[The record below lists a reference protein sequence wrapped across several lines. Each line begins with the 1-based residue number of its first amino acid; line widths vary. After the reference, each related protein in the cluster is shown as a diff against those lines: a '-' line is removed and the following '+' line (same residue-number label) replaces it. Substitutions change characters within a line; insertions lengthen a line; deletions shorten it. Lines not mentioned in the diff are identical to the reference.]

1 MKKIFTLTMLALL
14 AVGGANAQGL
24 RKTWDFTK
32 GFSSKT
38 VNALKADQEEFG
50 GDKYWRNYESDATKA
65 DQQHFWNASK
75 DAKNSDG
82 YACTHN
88 GGVEKVI
95 EELDGLVLGMSNAK
109 KFVITYDGAQNA
121 NTYFEEGKT
130 PAVGEMIPHGKSYV
144 WLNGKNETISF
155 KAEVGQTIKIAVESH
170 AVSTAKIGEARGIS
184 LTASGGT
191 LTAKFEGSPVPTY
204 YTEYEWDLTGDP
216 GAVADLTIK
225 STNGCHIYYI
235 IVGEGDDPNANKT
248 KVSYL
253 TNGDATQETAYQK
266 LAANESLVV
275 TAMDAATVTADALK
289 ANTVTV
295 VSPALPA
302 NHAAVAILK
311 EAMPYTPILNL
322 NADLYAAWGYGEKST
337 IEDPGA
343 VVGLSN
349 HSLLENVD
357 LIDMDEETK
366 MIVLSTGGITAV
378 KLADYFKG
386 DDIVAYGEVDETQ
399 TAIHSHNT
407 FHNAYVYIPIESLDK
422 QPQLL
427 VNAVNLLKDSK
438 SEITQVSAP
447 KIKLEYKNLNTNI
460 TLSMAA
466 SNLPKPHIY
475 YTLDGTDPTTAS
487 TEYTDVINVT
497 SACTVKAVAIAEGY
511 TLSDVASATVEIF
524 TQPATPTIGK
534 NYEDGK
540 TTVTLTCATEGVDI
554 WYNYKESNDTTQS
567 MKYAEPFVITAPSTM
582 TVFSVA
588 GKQVFSEM
596 TTERVLVKN
605 AIVRQDV
612 VTHFDANATDW
623 QQGGSGGTV
632 YYFSWGRNAAS
643 IYDTTKDPIST
654 TTDPETGDETKVY
667 PERDD
672 EVYTPESE
680 TNLWKVMSKGQVMIW
695 QSLTVG
701 KDPGNDSGYNPESTG
716 DIISYANISSND
728 IQFGGKTSGEP
739 CTGAIQSL
747 GKFTGPFDI
756 VTYVGTAAGGD
767 NVGRMQLQ
775 VSADGSTWTNVGD
788 EMTTSKVKRLWK
800 GYVRGYE
807 GTDDVY
813 VRLIQAGGGA
823 SVQIYDIYVMNT
835 GENSLTLKAQY
846 DAEWE
851 ASGTGIQTI
860 SDQKV
865 KAATGIYNINGI
877 RQQSLRRGLNIV
889 VMSDGSVRKVMVK

>member
-1 MKKIFTLTMLALL
+1 MLMKKIFTLTMLALL
-14 AVGGANAQGL
+14 AVGSANAQGL

-50 GDKYWRNYESDATKA
+50 DNKYWRNWEKAATDA

-75 DAKNSDG
+75 EAKNSAG

-95 EELDGLVLGMSNAK
+95 EELDGLVLGMSDAK
-109 KFVITYDGAQNA
+109 KFVITYDGAQKA
-121 NTYFEEGKT
+121 NEHFEEGKT

-170 AVSTAKIGEARGIS
+170 AVSTTKIGEARGIS

-289 ANTVTV
+289 ANNVTV
-295 VSPALPA
+295 ISPSLPA
-302 NHAAVAILK
+302 DHAAVSVLK
-311 EAMPYTPILNL
+311 EAMPFTPILNL
-322 NADLYAAWGYGEKST
+322 NADLYAAWGYGEKATGEPFALIKNLKSEIFADFVKDEDY
-337 IEDPGA
+337 IETDGLNGMTFDAAQLTGVKPG
-343 VVGLSN
+343 
-349 HSLLENVD
+349 
-357 LIDMDEETK
+357 
-366 MIVLSTGGITAV
+366 
-378 KLADYFKG
+378 DYFKD
-386 DDIVAYGEVDETQ
+386 DDILSEDVSGSIVY
-399 TAIHSHNT
+399 IHTHNPY
-407 FHNAYVYIPIESLDK
+407 HNGYVYL
-422 QPQLL
+422 PQEATSSAKLL
-427 VNAVNLLKDSK
+427 ANAIDMLKSSK
-438 SEITQVSAP
+438 AEVTQVSAP

-460 TLSMAA
+460 VLSMAA
-466 SNLPKPHIY
+466 SNMPKPHIY

-487 TEYTDVINVT
+487 AEYTDVINVT

-524 TQPATPTIGK
+524 SQPATPTMSK
-534 NYEDGK
+534 NFEDGK
-540 TTVTLTCATEGVDI
+540 TTVTLACATEGVDI
-554 WYNYKESNDTTQS
+554 WYNYSATNDTTKS
-567 MKYAEPFVITAPSTM
+567 MKYAEPLVITAPVTL
-582 TVFSVA
+582 TAFAVVNR
-588 GKQVFSEM
+588 QVFSELA
-596 TTERVLVKN
+596 TERVLVKD
-605 AIVRQDV
+605 AVVRQDV
-612 VTHFDANATDW
+612 IGHFDANATDW
-623 QQGGSGGTV
+623 QSGSGSTI
-632 YYFSWGRNAAS
+632 YYFSWGKNAAS
-643 IYDTTKDPIST
+643 IYDTTKDPVSM
-654 TTDPETGDETKVY
+654 TTDPETGDEKNVY
-667 PERDD
+667 PEKDY
-672 EVYTPESE
+672 EVYVPESE
-680 TNLWKVMSKGQVMIW
+680 TNVWEVMSKGQVMIW
-695 QSLTVG
+695 QSLSVG
-701 KDPGNDSGYNPESTG
+701 KDAGNAEGYNPETSG
-716 DIISYANISSND
+716 DIIDYAPITNND

-747 GKFTGPFDI
+747 GKFQGPFNF
-756 VTYVGTAAGGD
+756 VTYVGTAAGGE

-775 VSADGSTWTNVGD
+775 VSADGSNWTNVGD
-788 EMTTSKVKRLWK
+788 EMVTSTVKRLWK
-800 GYVRGYE
+800 GYVRSYE
-807 GTDDVY
+807 VTDEVY
-813 VRLIQAGGGA
+813 VRLVQVGGGS
-823 SVQIYDIYVMNT
+823 SVQIYDIYVLNY
-835 GENSLTLKAQY
+835 GEKSAELKAQY
-846 DAEWE
+846 DEE
-851 ASGTGIQTI
+851 YTTGIETVV
-860 SDQKV
+860 DK
-865 KAATGIYNINGI
+865 KAKAAATGIYNINGI
-877 RQQSLRRGLNIV
+877 RQQTLRRGLNIV

>member
-14 AVGGANAQGL
+14 TVGSVNAQGL
-24 RKTWDFTK
+24 RKTWDFRN
-32 GFSSKT
+32 GFSTKT
-38 VNALKADQEEFG
+38 VNALKADQEEH
-50 GDKYWRNYESDATKA
+50 GDNKYWRNYESDATKS
-65 DQQHFWNASK
+65 DEQHFWCASK

-82 YACTHN
+82 YASTHN

-95 EELDGLVLGMSNAK
+95 EELDGLKLGFAAAK
-109 KFVITYDGAQNA
+109 KFVITYDGAQAA
-121 NTYFEEGKT
+121 NEFESEGG
-130 PAVGEMIPHGKSYV
+130 PALGEMIPHGKSYV

-155 KAEVGQTIKIAVESH
+155 QAEVGQTIKIAVESH
-170 AVSTAKIGEARGIS
+170 AVNKAKLGEARGIS
-184 LTASGGT
+184 LSATGGT
-191 LTAKFEGSPVPTY
+191 LTAKFEGNPVPTY

-253 TNGDATQETAYQK
+253 TAGDATQEDAYQK
-266 LAANESLVV
+266 LAASDKFVV
-275 TAMDAATVTADALK
+275 TAVDAATVTADALK

-302 NHAAVAILK
+302 DHAAVSVLK
-311 EAMPYTPILNL
+311 EAMTFTPILNL
-322 NADLYAAWGYGEKST
+322 NANLYAAWGYGEKATGEPFAVIKNLKSEMFADFVLEQDY
-337 IEDPGA
+337 IETDGLNGMVFETAQLTGVKPG
-343 VVGLSN
+343 
-349 HSLLENVD
+349 D
-357 LIDMDEETK
+357 F
-366 MIVLSTGGITAV
+366 
-378 KLADYFKG
+378 FKG
-386 DDIVAYGEVDETQ
+386 DDSLSVDVSGNVVY
-399 TAIHSHNT
+399 IHTHNPY
-407 FHNAYVYIPIESLDK
+407 HNAYVYLPQESMSSSKLV
-422 QPQLL
+422 
-427 VNAVNLLKDSK
+427 VNAIDMLKSSK
-438 SEITQVSAP
+438 TEVTQVSAP

-487 TEYTDVINVT
+487 TQYTDVINVT

-511 TLSDVASATVEIF
+511 TLSDVASAAVEIF

-540 TTVTLTCATEGVDI
+540 TTVTLACATEGVDI
-554 WYNYKESNDTTQS
+554 WYNYNETVDTTKS
-567 MKYAEPFVITAPSTM
+567 MKYAEPFVITAPANI

-588 GKQVFSEM
+588 GKQVFSEL

-612 VTHFDANATDW
+612 VAHFDANATDW
-623 QQGGSGGTV
+623 QQGGSGSTV
-632 YYFSWGRNAAS
+632 YYFSWGKNAAS
-643 IYDTTKDPIST
+643 IYDTTKDPVST
-654 TTDPETGDETKVY
+654 TTDPDTGDEIKVY
-667 PERDD
+667 PEKDY
-672 EVYTPESE
+672 EVYVPESE
-680 TNLWKVMSKGQVMIW
+680 ANAWKVMSKGQVMIW

-701 KDPGNDSGYNPESTG
+701 KDPGNDSGYNPETTG

-728 IQFGGKTSGEP
+728 IQFGGKVSGEA
-739 CTGAIQSL
+739 CTGALQSL

-775 VSADGSTWTNVGD
+775 VSVDGSTWTNVGD
-788 EMTTSKVKRLWK
+788 EMTTSIVKRLWK

-807 GTDDVY
+807 GTDEVY

-889 VMSDGSVRKVMVK
+889 VMGDGSVRKVMVK

>member
-14 AVGGANAQGL
+14 AVGSANAQGL

-50 GDKYWRNYESDATKA
+50 DNKYWRNWEKAATDA

-75 DAKNSDG
+75 EAKNSAG

-95 EELDGLVLGMSNAK
+95 EELDGLVLGMSDAK
-109 KFVITYDGAQNA
+109 KFVITYDGAQKA
-121 NTYFEEGKT
+121 NEHFEEGKT

-170 AVSTAKIGEARGIS
+170 AVSTTKIGEARGIS

-289 ANTVTV
+289 ANNVTV
-295 VSPALPA
+295 ISPSLPA
-302 NHAAVAILK
+302 DHAAVSVLK
-311 EAMPYTPILNL
+311 EAMPFTPILNL
-322 NADLYAAWGYGEKST
+322 NADLYAAWGYGEKATGEPFALIKNLKSEIFADFVKDEDY
-337 IEDPGA
+337 IETDGLNGMTFDAAQLTGVKPG
-343 VVGLSN
+343 
-349 HSLLENVD
+349 
-357 LIDMDEETK
+357 
-366 MIVLSTGGITAV
+366 
-378 KLADYFKG
+378 DYFKD
-386 DDIVAYGEVDETQ
+386 DDILSEDVSGSIVY
-399 TAIHSHNT
+399 IHTHNPY
-407 FHNAYVYIPIESLDK
+407 HNGYVYL
-422 QPQLL
+422 PQEATSSAKLL
-427 VNAVNLLKDSK
+427 ANAIDMLKSSK
-438 SEITQVSAP
+438 AEVTQVSAP

-460 TLSMAA
+460 VLSMAA
-466 SNLPKPHIY
+466 SNMPKPHIY

-487 TEYTDVINVT
+487 AEYTDVINVT

-524 TQPATPTIGK
+524 SQPATPTMSK
-534 NYEDGK
+534 NFEDGK
-540 TTVTLTCATEGVDI
+540 TTVTLACATEGVDI
-554 WYNYKESNDTTQS
+554 WYNYSATNDTTKS
-567 MKYAEPFVITAPSTM
+567 MKYAEPLVITAPVTL
-582 TVFSVA
+582 TAFAVVNR
-588 GKQVFSEM
+588 QVFSELA
-596 TTERVLVKN
+596 TERVLVKD
-605 AIVRQDV
+605 AVVRQDV
-612 VTHFDANATDW
+612 IGHFDANATDW
-623 QQGGSGGTV
+623 QSGSGSTI
-632 YYFSWGRNAAS
+632 YYFSWGKNAAS
-643 IYDTTKDPIST
+643 IYDTTKDPVSM
-654 TTDPETGDETKVY
+654 TTDPETGDEKNVY
-667 PERDD
+667 PEKDY
-672 EVYTPESE
+672 EVYVPESE
-680 TNLWKVMSKGQVMIW
+680 TNVWEVMSKGQVMIW
-695 QSLTVG
+695 QSLSVG
-701 KDPGNDSGYNPESTG
+701 KDAGNAEGYNPETSG
-716 DIISYANISSND
+716 DIIDYAPITNND

-747 GKFTGPFDI
+747 GKFQGPFNF
-756 VTYVGTAAGGD
+756 VTYVGTAAGGE

-775 VSADGSTWTNVGD
+775 VSADGSNWTNVGD
-788 EMTTSKVKRLWK
+788 EMVTSTVKRLWK
-800 GYVRGYE
+800 GYVRSYE
-807 GTDDVY
+807 VTDEVY
-813 VRLIQAGGGA
+813 VRLVQVGGGS
-823 SVQIYDIYVMNT
+823 SVQIYDIYVLNY
-835 GENSLTLKAQY
+835 GEKSAELKAQY
-846 DAEWE
+846 DEE
-851 ASGTGIQTI
+851 YTTGIETVV
-860 SDQKV
+860 DK
-865 KAATGIYNINGI
+865 KAKAAATGIYNINGI
-877 RQQSLRRGLNIV
+877 RQQTLRRGLNIV